1 MQHLS
6 HVDLVFPVRGQ
17 ALARDHGYA
26 LYGALSRALPALHG
40 AGWLAIQSIPGHIK
54 APETLDLGGRS
65 QLRLRVPVEQIAQVL
80 PLSGA
85 ALDVAGSHL
94 ELGPPAVHQLRPAAV
109 LDARLVVIK
118 LTGGPGTPFDRQA
131 FETRFLAEAQRQLA
145 RMEVTGVLQLCGRG
159 RISVGGRR
167 VIGYAVRVS
176 GLSSEHSVVLQAH
189 GLGGKRTMGCGFFRP
204 SRWKQALA
212 LEPAA

>member
-1 MQHLS
+1 MQHPS

-17 ALARDHGYA
+17 TLAKDHGYA

-40 AGWLAIQSIPGHIK
+40 AGWLAVQPIPGHLRP
-54 APETLDLGGRS
+54 PETLDLGGRS
-65 QLRLRVPVEQIAQVL
+65 QLRLRIPVEQIAQVL
-80 PLSGA
+80 PLTGA
-85 ALDVAGSHL
+85 ALDVAGAHL

-109 LDARLVVIK
+109 LDAHLVVIK
-118 LTGGPGTPFDRQA
+118 LTGGPGKPFDRQA
-131 FETRFLAEAQRQLA
+131 FEARFLAEAQRQLA
-145 RMEVTGVLQLCGRG
+145 RLEVIGTPQLCGRG

-176 GLSSEHSVVLQAH
+176 NLSPEHSLALQAH
-189 GLGGKRTMGCGFFRP
+189 GIGGKRTMGCGFFRP
-204 SRWKQALA
+204 SRWKQAIA